1 MGSGTSPRD
10 CNGMLSLEVNIAR
23 PRKSLS
29 FVMSVG
35 LHASVL
41 TWVMVGPPLPGS
53 EFARKSLY
61 DQEIKPNEKKIIWYA
76 VKEKLPDVSPTE
88 AKWDPRPPRAKELA
102 KQTIV
107 SGPKDDDNPSQ
118 RIFMPAPEVVLP
130 KPLPLP
136 NVVAVAPPKVYKQFV
151 PPPESAPKP
160 KPAQPLPEA
169 PKLASAPALKTVA
182 IDAPKVR
189 PTPLAFTP
197 PPDVR
202 MQRQAALMLPEAPAT
217 ETVVEPN
224 ALPFQPGGA
233 TPQRRAFVPPTGGAK
248 PKKDAPIALPNAP
261 EVASAAAPVTGVKL
275 PKTFSAPPSR
285 PLARGGAPGISDE
298 GAPLAGSNSAAPNQA
313 SLAIVGLN
321 PANTSN
327 LPSPPG
333 SHDAGFSAGPEKRPS
348 GGAGSVSGAGLLG
361 VPNLLVRGGG
371 PPDASAT
378 RVSAL
383 GLAPTSREN
392 LALAAKT
399 AAPGPPPPPPESV
412 KGAMRVTEAPDPRL
426 SGRIVYTVAIQMPN
440 VTSYSGSWLVW
451 FAEHEPVPGSGPVEM
466 KAPVPLHKVDP
477 KYIAAAAAE
486 HVEGKVRLFGV
497 IRKDGHVDSIALI
510 QHVDVRLDQSAAGA
524 LGQWVFEP
532 ALRNGRP
539 VDVDAVFEIPF
550 MLAPRSTK

>member
-1 MGSGTSPRD
+1 
-10 CNGMLSLEVNIAR
+10 MLSLEVNIAR

-29 FVMSVG
+29 FVASMG
-35 LHASVL
+35 LHAAVL

-53 EFARKSLY
+53 EPPRRSLY

-76 VKEKLPDVSPTE
+76 VKEKLPDISPT
-88 AKWDPRPPRAKELA
+88 ASKWDPRPPRAKELA

-107 SGPKDDDNPSQ
+107 SGPKDDENAMQ
-118 RIFMPAPEVVLP
+118 RIFMAAPEVTLP

-136 NVVAVAPPKVYKQFV
+136 NVVAVAPPKVRKEFA
-151 PPPESAPKP
+151 PPPETTPKP
-160 KPAQPLPEA
+160 KPAKALPEA
-169 PKLASAPALKTVA
+169 PKVASVAAIKPVA
-182 IDAPKVR
+182 IDAPKVK

-197 PPDVR
+197 PPLER
-202 MQRQAALMLPEAPAT
+202 MQRQAAMLLPEAPAT

-233 TPQRRAFVPPTGGAK
+233 TPQRRAFVAPAGGAK
-248 PKKDAPIALPNAP
+248 PRNDAPIAMPNAP
-261 EVASAAAPVTGVKL
+261 DVAATPGAVANVNL
-275 PKTFSAPPSR
+275 PKTFTPMPNRPRPS
-285 PLARGGAPGISDE
+285 GGAPGVSDAD
-298 GAPLAGSNSAAPNQA
+298 APMVGSSGAAPNQA

-321 PANTSN
+321 PANTKDI
-327 LPSPPG
+327 PAPPG
-333 SHDAGFSAGPEKRPS
+333 SHEAGFSVGPERRPS
-348 GGAGSVSGAGLLG
+348 GGAGSASGAGLLG
-361 VPNLLVRGGG
+361 VPNLMVRGGG
-371 PPDASAT
+371 PPDSTTT

-399 AAPGPPPPPPESV
+399 VTPGPPPPSPDSTV
-412 KGAMRVTEAPDPRL
+412 KGAMRVAESPDPRL
-426 SGRIVYTVAIQMPN
+426 SGRVVYTVAIQMPN
-440 VTSYSGSWLVW
+440 ITSYTGSWLVW

-477 KYIAAAAAE
+477 KYIAAAVAE
-486 HVEGKVRLFGV
+486 RVEGKVRLFGI

-550 MLAPRSTK
+550 LLAPRASK